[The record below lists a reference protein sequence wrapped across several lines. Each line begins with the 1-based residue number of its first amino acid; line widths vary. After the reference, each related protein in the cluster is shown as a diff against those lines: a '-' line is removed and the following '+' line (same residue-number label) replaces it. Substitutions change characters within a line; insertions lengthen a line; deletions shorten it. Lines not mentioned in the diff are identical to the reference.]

1 MANKSCDINTK
12 KDLVKISTG
21 SFHYV
26 KGDSHTML
34 LHEKYKPYE
43 FINLDRFEKI
53 KIEKADGNVATHY
66 NIVGVNKFSN
76 ITSVETVL
84 ATFYSETEA
93 QDALNAIMQG
103 YIDGT
108 KIINIKY

>member
-1 MANKSCDINTK
+1 
-12 KDLVKISTG
+12 
-21 SFHYV
+21 
-26 KGDSHTML
+26 ML

-66 NIVGVNKFSN
+66 NIVGINKFSN

-93 QDALNAIMQG
+93 QDTLNAIMQG

>member
-1 MANKSCDINTK
+1 
-12 KDLVKISTG
+12 
-21 SFHYV
+21 
-26 KGDSHTML
+26 ML

-53 KIEKADGNVATHY
+53 KIEKADGNAATHY
-66 NIVGVNKFSN
+66 NIVGINKFSN

-93 QDALNAIMQG
+93 QDTLNAIMQG

>member
-1 MANKSCDINTK
+1 
-12 KDLVKISTG
+12 
-21 SFHYV
+21 
-26 KGDSHTML
+26 ML

-93 QDALNAIMQG
+93 QDTLNAIMQG
-103 YIDGT
+103 YIDGA

>member
-1 MANKSCDINTK
+1 
-12 KDLVKISTG
+12 
-21 SFHYV
+21 
-26 KGDSHTML
+26 ML

-108 KIINIKY
+108 KIITIKY

>member
-1 MANKSCDINTK
+1 
-12 KDLVKISTG
+12 
-21 SFHYV
+21 
-26 KGDSHTML
+26 ML

-53 KIEKADGNVATHY
+53 KIEKADGNIATHY

-93 QDALNAIMQG
+93 QDTLNAIMQG

>member
-1 MANKSCDINTK
+1 
-12 KDLVKISTG
+12 
-21 SFHYV
+21 
-26 KGDSHTML
+26 ML

-53 KIEKADGNVATHY
+53 KIEKSDGNVATHY

-93 QDALNAIMQG
+93 QDALNTIMQG
-103 YIDGT
+103 YIDSA

>member
-1 MANKSCDINTK
+1 
-12 KDLVKISTG
+12 
-21 SFHYV
+21 
-26 KGDSHTML
+26 ML

-84 ATFYSETEA
+84 ATFYSETDA

-108 KIINIKY
+108 KIITIKY

>member
-1 MANKSCDINTK
+1 
-12 KDLVKISTG
+12 
-21 SFHYV
+21 
-26 KGDSHTML
+26 ML

-53 KIEKADGNVATHY
+53 KIEKTDGNVATHY

>member
-1 MANKSCDINTK
+1 
-12 KDLVKISTG
+12 
-21 SFHYV
+21 
-26 KGDSHTML
+26 ML

-53 KIEKADGNVATHY
+53 KIEKSDGNVATHY

-93 QDALNAIMQG
+93 QDTLNAIMQG

>member
-1 MANKSCDINTK
+1 
-12 KDLVKISTG
+12 
-21 SFHYV
+21 
-26 KGDSHTML
+26 ML

-66 NIVGVNKFSN
+66 NIVDVNKFSN

>member
-1 MANKSCDINTK
+1 
-12 KDLVKISTG
+12 
-21 SFHYV
+21 
-26 KGDSHTML
+26 ML

-84 ATFYSETEA
+84 TTFYSETEA
-93 QDALNAIMQG
+93 QDALNTIMQG
-103 YIDGT
+103 YIDDA

>member
-1 MANKSCDINTK
+1 
-12 KDLVKISTG
+12 
-21 SFHYV
+21 
-26 KGDSHTML
+26 ML

-43 FINLDRFEKI
+43 FINLNRFEKI

-66 NIVGVNKFSN
+66 NIVGINKFSN

-93 QDALNAIMQG
+93 QDALNTIMQG

>member
-1 MANKSCDINTK
+1 
-12 KDLVKISTG
+12 
-21 SFHYV
+21 
-26 KGDSHTML
+26 ML

-84 ATFYSETEA
+84 ATFYSETESQYELKTDKQVYRGGA
-93 QDALNAIMQG
+93 
-103 YIDGT
+103 

>member
-1 MANKSCDINTK
+1 
-12 KDLVKISTG
+12 
-21 SFHYV
+21 
-26 KGDSHTML
+26 ML

-84 ATFYSETEA
+84 TTFYSETEA
-93 QDALNAIMQG
+93 QDTLNAIMQG
-103 YIDGT
+103 YIDGA

>member
-1 MANKSCDINTK
+1 
-12 KDLVKISTG
+12 
-21 SFHYV
+21 
-26 KGDSHTML
+26 ML

-43 FINLDRFEKI
+43 FINLDCFEKI

-93 QDALNAIMQG
+93 QDTLNTIMQG
-103 YIDGT
+103 YIDGA

>member
-1 MANKSCDINTK
+1 
-12 KDLVKISTG
+12 
-21 SFHYV
+21 
-26 KGDSHTML
+26 ML

-53 KIEKADGNVATHY
+53 KIEKTDGNVATHY

-84 ATFYSETEA
+84 TTFYSETEA
-93 QDALNAIMQG
+93 QDTLNAIMQG

>member
-1 MANKSCDINTK
+1 MK
-12 KDLVKISTG
+12 
-21 SFHYV
+21 
-26 KGDSHTML
+26 
-34 LHEKYKPYE
+34 
-43 FINLDRFEKI
+43 KI

-84 ATFYSETEA
+84 TTFYSETEA

-103 YIDGT
+103 YIDGA

>member
-1 MANKSCDINTK
+1 
-12 KDLVKISTG
+12 
-21 SFHYV
+21 
-26 KGDSHTML
+26 ML

-53 KIEKADGNVATHY
+53 KIEKADGNIATHY

-93 QDALNAIMQG
+93 QDALNTIMQG
-103 YIDGT
+103 YIDGA

>member
-1 MANKSCDINTK
+1 
-12 KDLVKISTG
+12 
-21 SFHYV
+21 
-26 KGDSHTML
+26 ML

-93 QDALNAIMQG
+93 QDTLNTIMQG
-103 YIDGT
+103 YIDGA